1 MSGWGYTV
9 EYKDVSAVLK
19 QLKVPIVS
27 EEECTKRLTPEVA
40 QFYTD
45 DKLCAGYINSS
56 RYFCK

>member
-1 MSGWGYTV
+1 M

-27 EEECTKRLTPEVA
+27 EEECTKRLTPEDA

-56 RYFCK
+56 RDFCK